1 MAVHNGSRAELTQY
15 LESFNL
21 QWFGPDELLIG
32 CDRPGNSLP
41 RRELWPN
48 IKLAALVLDVIRAR
62 FDRPAI
68 VTSTF
73 RARAYNARVGG
84 SPTSQ
89 HQAFCAIDF
98 VMAGTSPRE
107 VARHARSLRGVPIPG
122 FRAGDD
128 RVPVPGIEFKEI
140 SDSKFQGGVGDYS
153 NFCHLDTRG
162 CKRDWSGK

>member
-1 MAVHNGSRAELTQY
+1 MRGELADY
-15 LESFNL
+15 IDSFNL
-21 QWFGPDELLIG
+21 RWFRADEILIN
-32 CDRPGNSLP
+32 CDQPGNVLP

-68 VTSTF
+68 VTSTY
-73 RARAYNARVGG
+73 RSPAYNSRVGG

-98 VMAGTSPRE
+98 VMAGTSSRE
-107 VARHARSLRGVPIPG
+107 VARYARSLRGVPIPG
-122 FRAGDD
+122 FRDGAD